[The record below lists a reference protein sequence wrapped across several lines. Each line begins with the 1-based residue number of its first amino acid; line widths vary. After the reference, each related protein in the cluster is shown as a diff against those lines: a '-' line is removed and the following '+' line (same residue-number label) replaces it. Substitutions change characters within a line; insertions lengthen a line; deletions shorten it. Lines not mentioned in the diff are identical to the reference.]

1 MTDQPRVP
9 PLPRSAFAFFQTL
22 QTRWS
27 DNDIYRHVNNAVY
40 YHLVDTVVNGYLV
53 SEGALDIERSDVVGL
68 VVETR
73 CNYFAPLV
81 YPQNIDGGLAVQRI
95 GRSSIIYQVGLF
107 AEGAEQTAALAKF
120 VHVYVD
126 RDSHRPTDIPAR
138 MVAAVEKLKVEG

>member
-1 MTDQPRVP
+1 MSDEPRTV
-9 PLPRSAFAFFQTL
+9 PLPRSAFAHFQTL

-53 SEGALDIERSDVVGL
+53 SEGALDIEQSDVVGL

-81 YPQNIDGGLAVQRI
+81 YPQNIDGGLAVQHI

-107 AEGAEQTAALAKF
+107 AERAQETAALAKF

-126 RDSHRPTDIPAR
+126 RDSHRPTAIPAP
-138 MVAAVEKLKVEG
+138 MLAAVEKLKVSS

>member
-1 MTDQPRVP
+1 MTDQAKVAPWNRDQFP
-9 PLPRSAFAFFQTL
+9 YFTQL

-53 SEGALDIERSDVVGL
+53 ERGVLDIERSDVVGL

-73 CNYFAPLV
+73 CNYFSPLV
-81 YPQNIDGGLAVQRI
+81 YPQNIDGGLAVERL
-95 GRSSIIYQVGLF
+95 GRSSIVYKVGLF
-107 AEGAEQTAALAKF
+107 AEGADSCAALAHF

-126 RDSHRPTDIPAR
+126 RQDHRPTQIPAALR
-138 MVAAVEKLKVEG
+138 TVVEKLMATG

>member
-1 MTDQPRVP
+1 MTDESRVA
-9 PLPRSAFAFFQTL
+9 PLPRSAFVHFQTL

-53 SEGALDIERSDVVGL
+53 EEGALDIERSDVVGL

-107 AEGAEQTAALAKF
+107 AEGATETAALAKF

-126 RDSHRPTDIPAR
+126 RDSHRPTAIPAP
-138 MVAAVEKLKVEG
+138 MLAAVKKLTV